1 MFLLVSFL
9 TRSYKDSC
17 SCDAVCYTSNDLE
30 IVSQFS
36 AQVARPRVS
45 RIFART
51 TTFALTQASIYFSF
65 AGHVVDHGSP
75 IEGFAPWQVRYH
87 RALLL
92 HQAVPAVR
100 EGPRLSHF
108 KLSGPF
114 FCLKVLQMAS
124 FSLWAE
130 WGPFCGFWDSG
141 TRTSLRITKLA
152 GLCEI
157 RSIIGV
163 EPLTWAI
170 DVSN

>member
-1 MFLLVSFL
+1 MRMRCCMLHFKRFGNNVQWLGGEENTANNIIVHWVMFLLVSFL
-9 TRSYKDSC
+9 TRSYTDSC

-114 FCLKVLQMAS
+114 FCHFEQKMGPQKWGGPSKLQN
-124 FSLWAE
+124 W
-130 WGPFCGFWDSG
+130 P
-141 TRTSLRITKLA
+141 
-152 GLCEI
+152 
-157 RSIIGV
+157 
-163 EPLTWAI
+163 
-170 DVSN
+170 